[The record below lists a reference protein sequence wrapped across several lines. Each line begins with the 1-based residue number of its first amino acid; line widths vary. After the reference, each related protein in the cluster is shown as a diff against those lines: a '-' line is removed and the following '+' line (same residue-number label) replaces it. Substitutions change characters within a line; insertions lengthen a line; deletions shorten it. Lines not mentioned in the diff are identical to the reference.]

1 MATDP
6 FIADAPHAPT
16 IAQRILALPNNVR
29 DWLADRAHEGG
40 RGTLIAITGWTLILP
55 IVLTIGLFVLPL
67 WLLHHR
73 KPFGA
78 FGALLLLITVI
89 VAIFAPIIV
98 GALPPEFPANKA
110 EYVHSFLSDAQTAP
124 NTTFFLGTDPNGR
137 DLLTRI
143 IFGAEITVLV
153 GFGTVL
159 VTAIVS
165 VLIGV
170 TSGYFG
176 GKVDLV
182 LQRLVDVWI
191 AFPPLF
197 LLITVVAVLDS
208 AGTGFLGI
216 GSGPNVGPQAAPG
229 DRWIW
234 EAFPRTTVIILSLSL
249 IFAVGN
255 ARIIRGAVLSIKSE
269 GYVEAARGLGGGNL
283 RIMRVH
289 ILPNIMPIVIVLAS
303 INLGAA
309 VLVEAIIS
317 FLGLGIPPPFPTWG
331 QMLNGLARVI
341 GPSNWWVV
349 VFPGLAIFLAVYG
362 FNMMGDALRDIFDP
376 RLRGSR

>member
-6 FIADAPHAPT
+6 LLAAAPHAPSP
-16 IAQRILALPNNVR
+16 AQRLVAFPGDVR

-40 RGTLIAITGWTLILP
+40 RGTLIALAGWAVILP
-55 IVLTIGLFVLPL
+55 ITLIVGLFVLPL
-67 WLLHHR
+67 WLLRHN

-78 FGALLLLITVI
+78 FGALLLLIIVI
-89 VAIFAPIIV
+89 VAVFAPLIV
-98 GALPPEFPANKA
+98 GALPPEFPAGKA

-124 NTTFFLGTDPNGR
+124 NTTYFLGTDPNGR
-137 DLLTRI
+137 DLLTRVI
-143 IFGAEITVLV
+143 YGAEITVLV

-159 VTAIVS
+159 VTAFVS
-165 VLIGV
+165 ILIGV
-170 TSGYFG
+170 VSGYFG
-176 GKVDLV
+176 GKIDLI
-182 LQRLVDVWI
+182 LQRIVDVWI

-249 IFAVGN
+249 IFSVGN
-255 ARIIRGAVLSIKSE
+255 ARIIRGTVLSLKTE
-269 GYVEAARGLGGGNL
+269 GYVEAARGLGGSNI

-289 ILPNIMPIVIVLAS
+289 ILPNIMPVVIVLAS

-362 FNMMGDALRDIFDP
+362 FNMMGDALRDILDP
-376 RLRGSR
+376 GLRGSR